1 MPSANHTAPKAAV
14 PKGAIDCHM
23 HVMGSLVDYPPSPRR
38 SYTPRPATLAQWQAM
53 ASMVGLERQV
63 LVQASAYG
71 TDNRCMLDSLR
82 QGGLQRCR
90 GVAVIDASV
99 SNSELD
105 EMHSL
110 GVRGVRLNAA
120 TFGLEDASAIAAELT
135 ATIDRVRPLD
145 WHVQIFARL
154 NVIEKLAGP
163 LMQSPVPIVIDH
175 MGMPDAASGT
185 GQPGFPVLLDLLRTG
200 HVWVK
205 LSGCYRISRAEP
217 DYDDA
222 GPIVR
227 ALIDANPGRVV
238 WGTDWPHT
246 GAHGSSAK
254 TGEIPMI
261 EYRPLDDGRLLQ
273 LFADWC
279 GNESDFRRALV
290 DNPKQLYE
298 F

>member
-1 MPSANHTAPKAAV
+1 MVSAEHTPPAVAV

-23 HVMGSLVDYPPSPRR
+23 HVMGSLSDYPPSRRR
-38 SYTPRPATLAQWQAM
+38 SYTPRPATLAQWEAM

-82 QGGLQRCR
+82 LGGLQRCR
-90 GVAVIDASV
+90 GIAVIDARIGDPD
-99 SNSELD
+99 LD

-120 TFGLEDASAIAAELT
+120 TFGVEDPEAITAELT
-135 ATIDRVRPLD
+135 ATIDRVRPFN
-145 WHVQIFARL
+145 WHVQVFAGLRVL
-154 NVIEKLAGP
+154 EKLARP
-163 LMQSPVPIVIDH
+163 LMESPVPIVIDH
-175 MGMPDAASGT
+175 MGMPDAASGI
-185 GQPGFPVLLDLLRTG
+185 GQPGFPVLLELLRAG

-217 DYDDA
+217 DYHDV

-227 ALIDANPGRVV
+227 ALIDANPGRVI

-261 EYRPLDDGRLLQ
+261 NYRSLDDGHLLQ

-279 GNESDFRRALV
+279 GDEADFRRALV
-290 DNPKQLYE
+290 DNPEELYE